1 MDLWI
6 TRHNYRA
13 PRPYWGFWQFNSS
26 NGESLAESADAEE
39 AVATVGAVLF
49 LGGNATASKFVNDR
63 WPRLTNRSFQVRGMI
78 LTGAASWHHFACCS
92 LTGDSLHSFGNADQV
107 HCGRFIPSTP
117 DLNCAALPDRAY
129 GGC

>member
-39 AVATVGAVLF
+39 AVNAAGAVLF
-49 LGGNATASKFVNDR
+49 LGGNATASDFVIER
-63 WPRLTNRSFQVRGMI
+63 WPRLANRSFQVWTQPWLAVSPSYKTHRGM
-78 LTGAASWHHFACCS
+78 LS
-92 LTGDSLHSFGNADQV
+92 
-107 HCGRFIPSTP
+107 
-117 DLNCAALPDRAY
+117 
-129 GGC
+129 

>member
-39 AVATVGAVLF
+39 AVAAAGAVLF
-49 LGGNATASKFVNDR
+49 LGGNATASDFVIDR
-63 WPRLTNRSFQVRGMI
+63 WPRLANRSFQVR
-78 LTGAASWHHFACCS
+78 
-92 LTGDSLHSFGNADQV
+92 NARYWLGSV
-107 HCGRFIPSTP
+107 HCM
-117 DLNCAALPDRAY
+117 NCAGTVFQMGFGTGSGLRTGP
-129 GGC
+129 